1 MEYIIIGIMFLIM
14 LLMFFC
20 DIGKYS
26 GYPKESLI
34 RVRYKDTKYS
44 FGTQAVNGDCVD
56 MYVPQDIE
64 YKAGDT
70 VKVDFGVAME
80 LPVGFEA
87 HVYPRSST
95 FKNTGLLLTNSV
107 GIIDNDY
114 NGNDD
119 TWGAMF
125 YATRD
130 GKLEAGQ
137 RVCQFR
143 IFRNQ
148 PDLIFLPVKHLG
160 NENRGGY
167 GSTGK

>member
-1 MEYIIIGIMFLIM
+1 MEYIIIGIMFLVM

-20 DIGKYS
+20 DI
-26 GYPKESLI
+26 
-34 RVRYKDTKYS
+34 
-44 FGTQAVNGDCVD
+44 
-56 MYVPQDIE
+56 
-64 YKAGDT
+64 
-70 VKVDFGVAME
+70 
-80 LPVGFEA
+80 
-87 HVYPRSST
+87 
-95 FKNTGLLLTNSV
+95 
-107 GIIDNDY
+107 
-114 NGNDD
+114 
-119 TWGAMF
+119 
-125 YATRD
+125 